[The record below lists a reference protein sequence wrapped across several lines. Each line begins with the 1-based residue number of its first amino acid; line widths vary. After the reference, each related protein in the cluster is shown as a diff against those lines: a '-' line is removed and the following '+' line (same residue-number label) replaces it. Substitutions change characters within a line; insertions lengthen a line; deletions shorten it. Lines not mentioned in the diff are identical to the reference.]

1 MSSRGNLIVI
11 SAASGSGKTSLAHR
25 VLREMPGLRFSV
37 SHTTRKSRIGE
48 KDGVD
53 YFFVS
58 KEKFEDMI
66 REDAFLEHAHVYGNY
81 YGTSSRFVE
90 SELAA
95 GHDVLLD
102 IDVQGAMAVKKRM
115 PEAITVFVF
124 APSYQVLSD
133 RLRKR
138 GLDDD
143 EVIRGRL
150 QIASGEIRC
159 YREYEYVIINDDIE
173 KSVLELKSIVLAARC
188 RLDRRRERAEEIIR
202 TFPEISGR

>member
-1 MSSRGNLIVI
+1 MSSKGNLIVI

-37 SHTTRKSRIGE
+37 SHTTRKPRAGE

-58 KEKFEDMI
+58 SAKFEAMI
-66 REDAFLEHAHVYGNY
+66 REGAFLEHAHVYGNY
-81 YGTSSRFVE
+81 YGTSSEFVE
-90 SELAA
+90 AQLAA
-95 GHDVLLD
+95 GQDVLLD

-115 PEAITVFVF
+115 PEAVTVFVF
-124 APSYQVLSD
+124 APSYDVLGD
-133 RLRKR
+133 RLRRR
-138 GLDDD
+138 GLDD
-143 EVIRGRL
+143 EAVIRARL
-150 QIASGEIRC
+150 DIARGEIRC

-188 RLDRRRERAEEIIR
+188 TTDRRLDRAEEIIK
-202 TFPEISGR
+202 TFPA